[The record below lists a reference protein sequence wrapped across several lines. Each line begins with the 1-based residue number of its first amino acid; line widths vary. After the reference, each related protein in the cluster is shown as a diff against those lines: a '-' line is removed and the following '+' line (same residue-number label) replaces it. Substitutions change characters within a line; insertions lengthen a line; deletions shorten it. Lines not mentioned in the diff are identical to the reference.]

1 MAEPIQPPGAAG
13 GKRVR
18 IGCGAGFSN
27 DRIDPARDLA
37 ERGALDFLFFEC
49 LAERTLANAH
59 ALRAADPKAGY
70 DPWLRKRMEA
80 VLRPCREAGTRVVS
94 NMGSA
99 NPVAAGEA
107 VAEVARSLGLQGLRV
122 AVVEGDD
129 VSALMTPDLELMDG
143 EGRLGDVPLRM
154 TGANAYLGHEPIA
167 QALAEGAEVVIT
179 GRCADPSLAVG
190 PLAHAFGWAVD
201 DWARIGAGTLVGHL
215 LECSTQV
222 TGGYYADPGRK
233 DVPGLAYLGF
243 PYAEVAEDGS
253 AVIGKLDGTGGLV
266 SRGTVLEQMLYEVH
280 DPAAYLTPDVTA
292 DFSGA
297 RLEESGRDRV
307 AVSGGSGRARPE
319 TLKVTIGFDGGF
331 LSEGEISYA
340 GPNALARAKLAG
352 EVIETRMREVHGHQG
367 PIRADLIGLSALH
380 GSARDPDAPP
390 PYEPTEVRLRMALR
404 THDRDLAEA
413 LPREV
418 EGAWLSGPAGG
429 GGARG
434 RVTPAVTTRSALLPR
449 GLARPTVRMITA

>member
-1 MAEPIQPPGAAG
+1 MADPIQPPAG
-13 GKRVR
+13 PGGRRVR

-59 ALRAADPKAGY
+59 ALRAADPRAGY
-70 DPWLRKRMEA
+70 DPWLKKRMEA
-80 VLRPCREAGTRVVS
+80 VLRPCREAGTRVIS

-99 NPVAAGEA
+99 NPAAAGEA
-107 VAEVARSLGLQGLRV
+107 VAEVARSLGLQGLKV

-129 VSALMTPDLELMDG
+129 VAAHMTPDLELMDG
-143 EGRLGDVPLRM
+143 EGRLGEVPLRM
-154 TGANAYLGHEPIA
+154 TGANAYLGHEPIRE
-167 QALAEGAEVVIT
+167 ALEAGAEVVIT

-190 PLAHAFGWAVD
+190 PLAHAFGWAAD
-201 DWARIGAGTLVGHL
+201 DWARLGAGTLVGHL

-233 DVPGLAYLGF
+233 EVPGLAFLGF
-243 PYAEVAEDGS
+243 PFAEVAEDGS

-292 DFSGA
+292 DFSRV
-297 RLEESGRDRV
+297 RLAEPARDRV
-307 AVSGGSGRARPE
+307 AVSGGVGRARPE

-340 GPNALARAKLAG
+340 GPNALARARLAG

-367 PIRADLIGLSALH
+367 PIRQDFIGLSSLH
-380 GSARDPDAPP
+380 GTAHDLDAP
-390 PYEPTEVRLRMALR
+390 PYEPAEVRLRMALR